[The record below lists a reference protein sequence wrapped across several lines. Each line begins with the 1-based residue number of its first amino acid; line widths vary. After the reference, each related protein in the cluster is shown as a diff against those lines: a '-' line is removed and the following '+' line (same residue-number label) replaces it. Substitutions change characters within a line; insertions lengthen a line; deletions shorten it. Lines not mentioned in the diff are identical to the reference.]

1 MSVMIYTQKQIAD
14 LVTPI
19 AKKYRIPVVYL
30 FGSYARGNATEDSD
44 IDLLIDIKGTGIKSL
59 LQLSAVML
67 ELENATGKNIDL
79 ITTNSLEQKSDRI
92 STLHF
97 RDAVARERMEL
108 YAVS

>member
-1 MSVMIYTQKQIAD
+1 MIYTQKQIAD